1 MCTHETGAYSTLL
14 GEVMGVAVLPIL
26 VKFGVSELMQFAT
39 SSEEAQ
45 YWAWSG
51 LCSKRKL
58 TNHFLP
64 WVQLFSPTMFDAVQL

>member
-1 MCTHETGAYSTLL
+1 MCTSETGAYSTLV
-14 GEVMGVAVLPIL
+14 GELIAVAVLL
-26 VKFGVSELMQFAT
+26 NLLRLGVSELMQFST
-39 SSEEAQ
+39 SSEDTQ

-64 WVQLFSPTMFDAVQL
+64 WAQLFSPTMFDAVQL